1 MKCSALTLRMV
12 MNKNKICAFF
22 GHRKINVTQELVNN
36 LKLTIEDLIVNK
48 NVSIFLFGSNSE
60 FNDLCHKVVTQLK
73 QSYTFIKRI
82 SYTCKSEVCILEC
95 ERLKWE
101 EIYSNT
107 LKQEVHLL
115 GFEEEFEH
123 KTKYVSG
130 KAGYVE
136 RNYAMINDSDYCV
149 FYYDEDY
156 LPPKRKR
163 ASADI
168 SFYQPK
174 SGTDLAYKYAIQKN
188 KVIINILL
196 EQPYLCNK
204 NY

>member
-1 MKCSALTLRMV
+1 M
-12 MNKNKICAFF
+12 ICAFF

-36 LKLTIEDLIVNK
+36 LKSTIEDLIVNK

-60 FNDLCHKVVTQLK
+60 FNDLCHKVVTDLK
-73 QSYTFIKRI
+73 QSYTFIKRLA
-82 SYTCKSEVCILEC
+82 YTCKSEVCILEC

-156 LPPKRKR
+156 LPPMRKQSKR
-163 ASADI
+163 SVG
-168 SFYQPK
+168 FYQPK
-174 SGTDLAYKYAIQKN
+174 SGTNLAFKYAKQKGKN
-188 KVIINILL
+188 IINLFS
-196 EQPYLCNK
+196 K
-204 NY
+204 